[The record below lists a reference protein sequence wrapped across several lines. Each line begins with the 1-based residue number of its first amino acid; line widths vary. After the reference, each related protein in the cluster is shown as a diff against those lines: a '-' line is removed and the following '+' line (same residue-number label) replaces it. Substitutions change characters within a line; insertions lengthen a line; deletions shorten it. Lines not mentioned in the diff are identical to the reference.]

1 MIMVH
6 KLELFISVWP
16 LLNVWPWLSHLVS
29 LSRTSLGWSVR
40 ISEAN
45 RERFKNHGISGLEAL
60 LLFFIQMILRLSFL
74 RKWNNHC
81 FLTSFSLPGQFLYS
95 YFLFPFHFRKIK
107 TIFWGVKLPTYNLDF
122 LFCCGLKTL
131 ASLIILFLSCIFLIS
146 VLPTQSTER
155 SKLKTQKAT
164 KIHFISPSSSPS
176 IPPQMLGNSNERCCL
191 QRVFSCFSPDLTLC
205 LHYLI
210 LKFLQF

>member
-1 MIMVH
+1 MRRSI
-6 KLELFISVWP
+6 KL
-16 LLNVWPWLSHLVS
+16 
-29 LSRTSLGWSVR
+29 
-40 ISEAN
+40 
-45 RERFKNHGISGLEAL
+45 
-60 LLFFIQMILRLSFL
+60 
-74 RKWNNHC
+74 
-81 FLTSFSLPGQFLYS
+81 LTE
-95 YFLFPFHFRKIK
+95 RKIK